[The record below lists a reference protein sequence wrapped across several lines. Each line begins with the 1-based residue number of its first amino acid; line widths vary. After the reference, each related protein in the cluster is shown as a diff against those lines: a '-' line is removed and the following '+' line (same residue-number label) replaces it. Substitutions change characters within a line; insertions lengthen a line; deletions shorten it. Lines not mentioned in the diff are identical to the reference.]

1 MEQRCAWTFQK
12 KTRSRLDQIAERRI
26 KHTIQQS
33 GKEIERVAQKI
44 NKNAIEELSI
54 QAIRF
59 IRSQKIQTFETKSY
73 SDTKKWQ
80 KMIENFITVAFRK
93 TETVPENLLIMRGK
107 NAAFDQ
113 QATHF
118 STIM

>member
-1 MEQRCAWTFQK
+1 M
-12 KTRSRLDQIAERRI
+12 
-26 KHTIQQS
+26 
-33 GKEIERVAQKI
+33 AQKI
-44 NKNAIEELSI
+44 NINAIEDLSI

-59 IRSQKIQTFETKSY
+59 IRSQKTQTFETKSY
-73 SDTKKWQ
+73 LDTKKWQ
-80 KMIENFITVAFRK
+80 KMIENFITVASRK
-93 TETVPENLLIMRGK
+93 TEIVPENLLIMRGK